1 MEIIFR
7 EAEER
12 AWPVPMT
19 DDADTAKRIFN
30 RRTCLF
36 LRKHRAKENKN
47 NFSNLKFPLS
57 CHFSRKITL
66 TLQFF

>member
-19 DDADTAKRIFN
+19 DYADTAKRIFN

-36 LRKHRAKENKN
+36 LSLLTIIVFFR
-47 NFSNLKFPLS
+47 NFTSLS
-57 CHFSRKITL
+57 F
-66 TLQFF
+66 

>member
-19 DDADTAKRIFN
+19 DYADTAKRILN
-30 RRTCLF
+30 RRTC
-36 LRKHRAKENKN
+36 
-47 NFSNLKFPLS
+47 S
-57 CHFSRKITL
+57 
-66 TLQFF
+66 FFK